1 MEQQLD
7 SFNVLYVAMT
17 RAVDALF
24 VITKEV
30 DSEGSTYAHYFKNY
44 VCAQGKSLDA
54 LNSFEQGVFVLK
66 KQIIGSETEANF
78 KNKDLTLSLNVA
90 WKKRLYLASSTD
102 EIRKAQDWGI
112 LIHNLLAKV
121 TTSDLIPDII
131 QKAKEEN
138 NFTVELKNSVEEK
151 LWEIAKH
158 PKLKKFY
165 EGKDRVLC
173 EKELL
178 MPSGLTLRPD
188 RLNFSKSGKVSIL
201 DYKTGSP
208 KNSDIEQIKTYE
220 SSLQGLGYNQIDSYL
235 IYINS
240 EIQVVRAN

>member
-1 MEQQLD
+1 MGTVVQLKNQINN
-7 SFNVLYVAMT
+7 S
-17 RAVDALF
+17 
-24 VITKEV
+24 
-30 DSEGSTYAHYFKNY
+30 YF
-44 VCAQGKSLDA
+44 Q
-54 LNSFEQGVFVLK
+54 
-66 KQIIGSETEANF
+66 
-78 KNKDLTLSLNVA
+78 
-90 WKKRLYLASSTD
+90 
-102 EIRKAQDWGI
+102 
-112 LIHNLLAKV
+112 
-121 TTSDLIPDII
+121 
-131 QKAKEEN
+131 
-138 NFTVELKNSVEEK
+138 LKNSVEEK

-240 EIQVVRAN
+240 EIQVVRTN

>member
-1 MEQQLD
+1 M
-7 SFNVLYVAMT
+7 
-17 RAVDALF
+17 
-24 VITKEV
+24 
-30 DSEGSTYAHYFKNY
+30 
-44 VCAQGKSLDA
+44 
-54 LNSFEQGVFVLK
+54 
-66 KQIIGSETEANF
+66 
-78 KNKDLTLSLNVA
+78 
-90 WKKRLYLASSTD
+90 
-102 EIRKAQDWGI
+102 
-112 LIHNLLAKV
+112 AKV

-138 NFTVELKNSVEEK
+138 NFTEELKNLVEEK

-201 DYKTGSP
+201 DYKTGST
-208 KNSDIEQIKTYE
+208 KNSAEEIITTYE